1 MINCQDFYES
11 LNTREITFF
20 CGVPD
25 SLLKDFC
32 AYISD
37 HTASED
43 NIITA
48 NEGGAISLAAGYH
61 LATGKIP
68 LVYMQ
73 NSGEGNALNP
83 LISLADPAVYAIPL
97 LMVIG
102 WRGEPGKKDEP
113 QHFKQG
119 EITLNL
125 LDTLNI
131 PYDVLSE
138 NDKEVGKILD
148 KAVNYMQS
156 KSAPYALVVRKKT
169 FIPYNKQTKPLDNY
183 KLLREDAIK
192 SVVDCLGAKD
202 VVVAT
207 TGHISRELFEYRGKL
222 KGGHNKDFLTIGS
235 MGHASSIALGIAA
248 QSPKKNIYCLD
259 GDGAVI
265 MHMGALAIIGAQ
277 SVKNFRHI
285 IFNNGAHV
293 SVGGQPT
300 AGFKIDFR
308 VIAKACGY
316 KIAVRAETTA
326 EIKEKMLFLQKNE
339 GPGLLEIRVSR
350 EARKD
355 ILRPTANPIDNK
367 NIFMK
372 FLSLNTNEE

>member
-1 MINCQDFYES
+1 
-11 LNTREITFF
+11 
-20 CGVPD
+20 
-25 SLLKDFC
+25 
-32 AYISD
+32 
-37 HTASED
+37 
-43 NIITA
+43 
-48 NEGGAISLAAGYH
+48 
-61 LATGKIP
+61 
-68 LVYMQ
+68 
-73 NSGEGNALNP
+73 
-83 LISLADPAVYAIPL
+83 
-97 LMVIG
+97 
-102 WRGEPGKKDEP
+102 
-113 QHFKQG
+113 
-119 EITLNL
+119 
-125 LDTLNI
+125 
-131 PYDVLSE
+131 
-138 NDKEVGKILD
+138 
-148 KAVNYMQS
+148 
-156 KSAPYALVVRKKT
+156 
-169 FIPYNKQTKPLDNY
+169 
-183 KLLREDAIK
+183 
-192 SVVDCLGAKD
+192 
-202 VVVAT
+202 
-207 TGHISRELFEYRGKL
+207 
-222 KGGHNKDFLTIGS
+222 
-235 MGHASSIALGIAA
+235 
-248 QSPKKNIYCLD
+248 
-259 GDGAVI
+259 